1 MLKKSLHLKKLHFL
15 SPDFLF
21 FFLDLARHFHKDREK
36 DPTREKKLR
45 PIERLQMLKNLMKK
59 VKDYEDLSE
68 V

>member
-45 PIERLQMLKNLMKK
+45 PLKDSKC
-59 VKDYEDLSE
+59 
-68 V
+68 